1 MLACSGFY
9 SCVAKIFFNLGAV
22 KGEHVAFS
30 LNEVLQNWWFLGLS
44 RSTVACRMM

>member
-22 KGEHVAFS
+22 KGEHVVFS
-30 LNEVLQNWWFLGLS
+30 LNEVLQNWWFLGL
-44 RSTVACRMM
+44 TAVLLLLAG